1 MTDSHPTPAAM
12 TTVAQAVACS
22 SATIDGVFR
31 RAFTVFADRVAVVAE
46 DTSMTY
52 AELRNR
58 AWQLANALTALG
70 LGRGSRIAVLS
81 ETRPEYVETYAAC
94 AALGVTVVALN
105 IRLHP
110 EELLHCLEKA
120 KPSLL
125 ISSGSLTP
133 LVVSLDR
140 VPYLKHWIAL
150 DPMDGWLDYGDLLAA
165 ARADEP
171 PRVAGPED
179 IHNVLFTSGTTGRP
193 KGATISQRAAAIRG
207 LRVAHWFR
215 LTENDGFLCWLPL
228 FHCGG
233 G

>member
-58 AWQLANALTALG
+58 AWQLTNALTALG

-133 LVVSLDR
+133 LVASLDR

-150 DPMDGWLDYGDLLAA
+150 DPTDGWLDYGDLLAA
-165 ARADEP
+165 ARRTNRRAWRDPRISTTCCSRAAPRGDRKARRSASEP
-171 PRVAGPED
+171 PRSVAYA
-179 IHNVLFTSGTTGRP
+179 SRTG
-193 KGATISQRAAAIRG
+193 S
-207 LRVAHWFR
+207 
-215 LTENDGFLCWLPL
+215 D
-228 FHCGG
+228 
-233 G
+233 

>member
-110 EELLHCLEKA
+110 EELCHCLEKGN
-120 KPSLL
+120 PCLL

-133 LVVSLDR
+133 LVASLRDR
-140 VPYLKHWIAL
+140 MPYLRHWIAL
-150 DPMDGWLDYGDLLAA
+150 DPTDGWLDYGGLLAA
-165 ARADEP
+165 ASADEP
-171 PRVAGPED
+171 PRVAGPDD
-179 IHNVLFTSGTTGRP
+179 IHNVLFTSGTT
-193 KGATISQRAAAIRG
+193 
-207 LRVAHWFR
+207 
-215 LTENDGFLCWLPL
+215 
-228 FHCGG
+228 
-233 G
+233 